1 MGHRFLSLG
10 LNPDVG
16 KHITAVVQIVVD
28 DSFKANAVVF
38 RSLRRRIL
46 NQATVQHLALNL
58 KCAMHLGNLVRKN
71 LALSVPGY
79 WSTVVR
85 LGHLFDLCRFRRLFI
100 QTMRSV
106 VAASFAWVPVASLP
120 ADSSTCNL
128 NSRNALHL
136 WTDEP
141 GDKVSK
147 RFRDLMVLLVL
158 LLILIAVQ

>member
-85 LGHLFDLCRFRRLFI
+85 LGHLFDLGRFRRLFI

-158 LLILIAVQ
+158 FLILIAVQ